1 MDTRFE
7 QILYLRRYW
16 NYKHITRC
24 LSSLIIEEMQGKTTM
39 LITAHFLEW
48 LEEKNNSK
56 P

>member
-7 QILYLRRYW
+7 QILHLRRYW

-48 LEEKNNSK
+48 LEEKKNSK